1 MTAHGTDPNEVNE
14 ETFNDICLMF
24 SDGLIGNYRIIE
36 TLGNLTA
43 GVYNYM
49 RSSNASS
56 YKLQDIIPTVYDYL
70 YPPLSEE
77 EKKNSIEI
85 NNGRIF
91 ITDRKYRLPACV
103 DQRTQV
109 YEHPGT
115 YTIYHLAL
123 ENDDYYMNYGIYA
136 NGLLVESCS
145 KRYLKELSG
154 MELIE

>member
-1 MTAHGTDPNEVNE
+1 LTAHGTDPNEVNE

-49 RSSNASS
+49 RSATAPP

-77 EKKNSIEI
+77 EKKDAVNKQLIA
-85 NNGRIF
+85 F
-91 ITDRKYRLPACV
+91 ALM
-103 DQRTQV
+103 
-109 YEHPGT
+109 HPG
-115 YTIYHLAL
+115 AP
-123 ENDDYYMNYGIYA
+123 
-136 NGLLVESCS
+136 
-145 KRYLKELSG
+145 KELL
-154 MELIE
+154 ERYR

>member
-49 RSSNASS
+49 RSATALP
-56 YKLQDIIPTVYDYL
+56 YKLQDIIPTVYEYL

-77 EKKNSIEI
+77 EKKNAVSKQLIA
-85 NNGRIF
+85 F
-91 ITDRKYRLPACV
+91 AMM
-103 DQRTQV
+103 
-109 YEHPGT
+109 HPG
-115 YTIYHLAL
+115 APK
-123 ENDDYYMNYGIYA
+123 E
-136 NGLLVESCS
+136 LVE
-145 KRYLKELSG
+145 RYK
-154 MELIE
+154 

>member
-49 RSSNASS
+49 RSATAPP
-56 YKLQDIIPTVYDYL
+56 YKLQDIIPTVYEYL

-77 EKKNSIEI
+77 E
-85 NNGRIF
+85 
-91 ITDRKYRLPACV
+91 
-103 DQRTQV
+103 
-109 YEHPGT
+109 
-115 YTIYHLAL
+115 
-123 ENDDYYMNYGIYA
+123 
-136 NGLLVESCS
+136 
-145 KRYLKELSG
+145 
-154 MELIE
+154 